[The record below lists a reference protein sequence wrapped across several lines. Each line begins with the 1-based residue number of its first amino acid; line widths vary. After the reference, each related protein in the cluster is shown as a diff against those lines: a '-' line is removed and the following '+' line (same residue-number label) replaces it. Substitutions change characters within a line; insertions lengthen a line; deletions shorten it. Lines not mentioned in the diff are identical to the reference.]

1 MFVLQ
6 KLLDFNRKT
15 EMLTTK
21 FLINKMTKPTKRRTE
36 ITIETHSITII
47 RTSDQRFSA
56 FCERCK
62 KTVSA
67 FTPEQLAVFMRLD
80 LNEICRRIESGE
92 LHLTESGR
100 TVALVCGNSE
110 KREIQFNQ

>member
-1 MFVLQ
+1 M
-6 KLLDFNRKT
+6 
-15 EMLTTK
+15 K
-21 FLINKMTKPTKRRTE
+21 FQIKKMTEPKKRRTE

-47 RTSDQRFSA
+47 RTNDQRFSS
-56 FCERCK
+56 FCERCD

-67 FTPEQLAVFMRLD
+67 FSPEQLAMFMRLD

-92 LHLTESGR
+92 LHLTETGR

-110 KREIQFNQ
+110 KKEIQFNQ